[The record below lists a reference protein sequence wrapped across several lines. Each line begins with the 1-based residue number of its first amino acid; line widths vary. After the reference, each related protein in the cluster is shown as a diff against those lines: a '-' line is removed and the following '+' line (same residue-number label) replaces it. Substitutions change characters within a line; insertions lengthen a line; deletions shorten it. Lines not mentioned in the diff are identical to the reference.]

1 MVSKIIAGYFYWK
14 SGLRGPVSE
23 RIPIDSG
30 TPAPKPYLLKQSLN
44 ESEMNLSL
52 LILEKRYP
60 YESNENEDQN
70 V

>member
-1 MVSKIIAGYFYWK
+1 MNGRVIGGYFYWK
-14 SGLRGPVSE
+14 PGLRGPASE

-30 TPAPKPYLLKQSLN
+30 NPAPSPYLMKQPLS
-44 ESEMNLSL
+44 ESEMGLSL

-60 YESNENEDQN
+60 YEPPDEI